1 MGDTSPHINM
11 AQYLYDLDTERVNE
25 AWEDRTRQA
34 NQLMD
39 DSRTYEQFDD
49 MEEVRDFDAQAIR
62 EYERSFN

>member
-1 MGDTSPHINM
+1 M
-11 AQYLYDLDTERVNE
+11 ASNYLYDLDTERVNE

-62 EYERSFN
+62 DYERSLY